1 MAEIVDTPAA
11 SGSKLAKAILARI
24 GKPGGGTGSGGT
36 IKAAYILLSSSG
48 TVDFGGSFT
57 KKPACIG
64 GTVSAWTTSAGLY
77 TGATVTI
84 SGSNVPLVFL
94 GV

>member
-11 SGSKLAKAILARI
+11 SGSKLAKAIIARI
-24 GKPGGGTGSGGT
+24 GTPGGGSGSGGT
-36 IKAAYILLSSSG
+36 IKAAYVLLSGSG

-57 KKPACIG
+57 KKPACVG
-64 GTVSAWTTSAGLY
+64 GTVTAWTTSGNLY
-77 TGATVTI
+77 TGATVTV
-84 SGSNVPLVFL
+84 SGESGVVFL

>member
-11 SGSKLAKAILARI
+11 SGSKLAKAIIARI
-24 GKPGGGTGSGGT
+24 GTPGGGSGSGGT
-36 IKAAYILLSSSG
+36 INAAYVLLSSSG
-48 TVDFGGSFT
+48 TVTFGGSFT
-57 KKPACIG
+57 KKPVCIG
-64 GTVSAWTTSAGLY
+64 ATVTAWTTSGGLY
-77 TGATVTI
+77 TGATVTV